1 MLAGVVFIVDE
12 LVHLTNPIP
21 FLDVAF
27 VVAMLLVLVGILGF
41 HALQK
46 GSYGLMGLSGFYAV
60 VAGIAGQVVGLAFL
74 LSGSTSLLWLVSA
87 AAFVLMV
94 GFVLYGFATFRA
106 GALPRR
112 CGAPRWAGRPAPAGW
127 AALIVTFPLA
137 FVFGMYAYFWLGFI
151 WLALGYVLWTRR
163 RVATEQSTRVR

>member
-1 MLAGVVFIVDE
+1 MLAGVVFIADE

-106 GALPRR
+106 GALPRW
-112 CGAPRWAGRPAPAGW
+112 CG

-163 RVATEQSTRVR
+163 RVATEQSTRAR